1 MREGWTVYQASDKK
15 NIVLRMLDMIWKVIS
30 RPEAD
35 YILIDTF
42 STKNFYFA
50 YIISLVARLM
60 KKKYIPILRGG
71 NLPVRLDKSPRMSK
85 SLFGKAYVNVAPSG
99 YLKKIFEEKG
109 YKVSYIT
116 NTIPIDKYHFKKR
129 SRFEPRILWVR
140 SFARHYLPEN
150 AVYSL
155 MHLKKYYPEAKLCMI
170 GPDKDGSMQDV
181 KQLID
186 ELNLNDGV
194 EITGAMHP
202 EEWHKKSE
210 EYDIFI
216 NTTSVDNT
224 PVSVMEAMALGL
236 PVVSTRAG
244 GVPYLI
250 EDGKDGI
257 LVDIN
262 RPEEMAEKIRFL
274 IENPEIGEEISARAR
289 KKVEKFDWSHV
300 RNLWFEILK

>member
-1 MREGWTVYQASDKK
+1 MH
-15 NIVLRMLDMIWKVIS
+15 
-30 RPEAD
+30 
-35 YILIDTF
+35 
-42 STKNFYFA
+42 
-50 YIISLVARLM
+50 
-60 KKKYIPILRGG
+60 GG
-71 NLPVRLDKSPRMSK
+71 NLPGRLDKSPRMSK

-99 YLKKIFEEKG
+99 YLKKIFEEKS
-109 YKVSYIT
+109 YKVFYIP
-116 NTIPIDKYHFKKR
+116 NTIPIDKYHYKKR

-150 AVYSL
+150 AIYSL
-155 MHLKKYYPEAKLCMI
+155 VHLKKDYPEAKLCMV
-170 GPDKDGSMQDV
+170 GPDKDGSMQEV

-186 ELNLNDGV
+186 ELNLNNSV

-202 EEWHKKSE
+202 KAWHERSE

-262 RPEEMAEKIRFL
+262 RPEEMAGKIRFL
-274 IENPEIGEEISARAR
+274 IENPEIGKEISVRAR

>member
-1 MREGWTVYQASDKK
+1 
-15 NIVLRMLDMIWKVIS
+15 LH
-30 RPEAD
+30 
-35 YILIDTF
+35 
-42 STKNFYFA
+42 
-50 YIISLVARLM
+50 
-60 KKKYIPILRGG
+60 GG
-71 NLPVRLDKSPRMSK
+71 NLPGRLDKSPRMSK

-109 YKVSYIT
+109 YKVFYIP
-116 NTIPIDKYHFKKR
+116 NTIPIDKYHYKKR

-170 GPDKDGSMQDV
+170 GPDKDGSMQEV

-186 ELNLNDGV
+186 ELNLNNSV

-202 EEWHKKSE
+202 EAWHKRSE